1 MKFKKF
7 LQEALFNLKWRCN
20 ACGDENFNG
29 EYFCDDCKKTL
40 PILKENKCEHCGR
53 LTAYS
58 MHFCDSCIEKNVN
71 FDKARSLFSYEE
83 PISYLIQSFKYD
95 AKLYLAD
102 IFCDLFMETY
112 LSNFSDTDILTY
124 VPTTEKSINERGYN
138 QSFILADRLSK
149 RLNVELTSTAIKTK
163 DTERQATLNYVERL
177 ENLKGVF
184 KIEKVDLKDKN
195 ILLIDDVLTTGST
208 ADILAKLYKNKGA
221 NKVYVLTIASVSKV
235 KYNMLNNS

>member
-7 LQEALFNLKWRCN
+7 LQETFFNLKWRCN
-20 ACGDENFNG
+20 ACGNENFNG
-29 EYFCDDCKKTL
+29 EYFCDECKNTL
-40 PILKENKCEHCGR
+40 PVLKENKCEHCGR

-58 MHFCDSCIEKNVN
+58 IPFCDSCIEKNVN
-71 FDKARSLFSYEE
+71 YDKARSLFSYEV
-83 PISYLIQSFKYD
+83 PIDLLVQSFKYD

-102 IFCDLFMETY
+102 IFSDLFIETY
-112 LSNFSDTDILTY
+112 LSNFSDTDIITF
-124 VPTTEKSINERGYN
+124 VPSTENSLKERGYN

-149 RLNVELTSTAIKTK
+149 RLNVKLENTAIKTK
-163 DTERQATLNYVERL
+163 DTERQATLNYNERL

-184 KIEKVDLKDKN
+184 KLENVDVKDKN
-195 ILLIDDVLTTGST
+195 ILLIDDVLTTGTT

-235 KYNMLNNS
+235 KYKTLNNS